1 MEIKEIKYTIY
12 LKESPLGLKYLGKTQ
27 QNPFNY
33 IGSGVYWKRHLKKHK
48 FKHRDIKTTV
58 LYETTNQ
65 NDLKKMGIY
74 YSIFFNIINNDE
86 FANLIHEQG
95 QGGSTLYNENHPSK
109 KFSENLKKYWTKE
122 NRKKQSE
129 KMLTDNPSKKDY
141 VKEKLSNIKKGFKFT
156 DEQNK
161 KKGRS
166 GDLNVSKRNDVK
178 EKISKSLTGRKLS
191 EETKLKISQTLKN
204 KYK

>member
-1 MEIKEIKYTIY
+1 MKKKEIKFTIY
-12 LKESPLGLKYLGKTQ
+12 LKETPLGLKYLGKTQ

-33 IGSGVYWKRHLKKHK
+33 DSSGIYWKRHLKKHN
-48 FKHRDIKTTV
+48 FKKSDIKTTI

-65 NDLKKMGIY
+65 DDLKKMGLH
-74 YSIFFNIINNDE
+74 YSNLFNVINNHE
-86 FANLIHEQG
+86 YANLINEEG
-95 QGGSTLYNENHPSK
+95 QGGRTLYNENHPSK
-109 KFSENLKKYWTKE
+109 KFSENLKKYWTEEK
-122 NRKKQSE
+122 RKMQSE
-129 KMLTDNPSKKDY
+129 KMLSDNPSKKDN
-141 VKEKLSNIKKGFKFT
+141 VKEKLSNIKKGTKFT

-161 KKGRS
+161 KKGKS
-166 GDLNVSKRNDVK
+166 GDLNVSKRNDVR